1 MQCCRCPLRDE
12 YEKDFVTAASLKE
25 FRDLLGRAR
34 SVRVMSQSVSRE
46 ASYENAGRYVT
57 DHCDVLMAVWNGKE
71 AQGRGGTAEI
81 VRYARSQRHPL
92 IWINSETGKVRYEWD
107 EKKVM
112 ISLRKS
118 AD

>member
-1 MQCCRCPLRDE
+1 VLPLPVDD
-12 YEKDFVTAASLKE
+12 YEKDFISAASLKE

-46 ASYENAGRYVT
+46 ESYENAGRYVT
-57 DHCDVLMAVWNGKE
+57 DYCDVLMALGNGKE
-71 AQGRGGTAEI
+71 TQGRGGTAEI

-92 IWINSETGKVRYEWD
+92 IWINPETGEVRYEWD

-112 ISLRKS
+112 RSIKKS